1 MHRRALAALLAVM
14 TCAIAAD
21 TAMASWPSRC
31 NGERRLCERRL
42 DRVVLP
48 AAHNAMSA
56 ASLGWQIP
64 NQQVGLPE
72 QLRAGVRGFLIDTH
86 YGHPEPD
93 GRVVN
98 DPVKTPQSRLYLCH
112 VLCGLGATPLVDG
125 LRAMR
130 AFLRARPA
138 NVLVIVNED
147 NISPADFAA
156 AVKQSGLIRNV
167 YRRKPGPRWPKL
179 KTMIR
184 RRQQVVMLAERQAA
198 GVPWYHEA
206 YGGIVQETPYSWPIQ
221 SQLTDPANWPAS
233 CRPLRGG
240 TTGSLFL
247 MNHWSPTVAPSPATS
262 AVVNARNTI
271 VGRAKACRD
280 LRGKLPNLV
289 AVDMFQSGGLFAA
302 VRRLN
307 RLALRR

>member
-1 MHRRALAALLAVM
+1 MHRRALVALLSLMAFG
-14 TCAIAAD
+14 IAAD
-21 TAMASWPSRC
+21 AAAASWPSRC

-42 DRVVLP
+42 DHVVLP

-72 QLRAGVRGFLIDTH
+72 QLRAGVRGFLLDTH
-86 YGHPEPD
+86 YGHPEP
-93 GRVVN
+93 GGGVVN

-112 VLCGLGATPLVDG
+112 VACALGATPLVDG

-156 AVKQSGLIRNV
+156 AVKASGLSRNV

-184 RRQQVVMLAERQAA
+184 RRQQVVVLAERQAA
-198 GVPWYHEA
+198 GVPWYHQA
-206 YGGIVQETPYSWPIQ
+206 YAGILQETPYSWPIQ
-221 SQLTDPANWPAS
+221 TQLTDPAQWPAS

-247 MNHWSPTVAPSPATS
+247 MNHWSPPVAPSPATS
-262 AVVNARNTI
+262 AVVNARKTI
-271 VGRAKACRD
+271 VGRAKACRAV
-280 LRGKLPNLV
+280 RGKLPNLV

-302 VRRLN
+302 VRHLN
-307 RLALRR
+307 GLARRR